1 MLNRSKVREPQNQ
14 HDECLQRANSFRLA
28 TTNSHECGRELGT
41 ERSKCNLPFNR
52 AKNGGRLPGIVKART
67 LGMMSVRL
75 RGSVGQGLLLAAGA
89 VGIIAAVSACE
100 PAGSEGM
107 GSVSGSIVGGKL
119 DTLHRGVVSLLKQVD
134 GGFFP
139 SCSGTLLT
147 QNLVLTAHHCVA
159 GLNSPDGAS
168 VECGKTEFKA
178 TEKPTTMLVS
188 VEANVGR
195 EGLEPFRVSQ
205 VWVPPGS
212 SAVCGRDIALLLL
225 SGSGVPANTATPIA
239 PNLTTDLAA
248 DSLFKAIGYG
258 LQSPSDET
266 GETAG
271 HRMIA
276 TDAQVFCQGSACG
289 TDLVLQGEFIADA
302 PVCSGDS
309 GGPALDA
316 DGRVSGVTSRGDE
329 KCTLGI
335 YSSVAAWKDFIVEK
349 TFEAAKSGHY
359 NPPTWAGDPPDGFD
373 PGIPMGGTGSGGSAS
388 SAAGT
393 GALPLAGRPGQ
404 AGTGGLGVGGTGSG
418 VSPVVD
424 PLGLSC
430 TGQCPGAYV
439 CWAADNMPP
448 GICVPQCNAQQTECP
463 AEFSCDLEL
472 GACLRDADIPK
483 AKLKQGGGCSVAS
496 VGGSPASTSGAWA
509 ALLLVGALWRGKRR
523 KRQA

>member
-1 MLNRSKVREPQNQ
+1 
-14 HDECLQRANSFRLA
+14 
-28 TTNSHECGRELGT
+28 
-41 ERSKCNLPFNR
+41 
-52 AKNGGRLPGIVKART
+52 
-67 LGMMSVRL
+67 MMSVRL
-75 RGSVGQGLLLAAGA
+75 RVGVAQGLLLAASA
-89 VGIIAAVSACE
+89 VGIATAVTGCE
-100 PAGSEGM
+100 PAGAEGVS
-107 GSVSGSIVGGKL
+107 SVSGSIVGGKL

-134 GGFFP
+134 GGFYP
-139 SCSGTLLT
+139 ACSGTLLT

-159 GLNSPDGAS
+159 ALDSADGAS
-168 VECGKTEFKA
+168 VECGKTEFRA
-178 TEKPTTMLVS
+178 TEKPSTMLVS
-188 VEANVGR
+188 VEANVGA
-195 EGLEPFRVSQ
+195 EGLDPFRVSQ
-205 VWVPPGS
+205 VWVPAGS

-239 PNLTTDLAA
+239 PNLTADLAA

-258 LQSPSDET
+258 LQNPSDET

-289 TDLVLQGEFIADA
+289 TDMVLQGEFIAEA

-309 GGPALDA
+309 GGPALDE

-359 NPPTWAGDPPDGFD
+359 DPPTWAGDPPDGFD
-373 PGIPMGGTGSGGSAS
+373 PGIPAGGSASGGAS
-388 SAAGT
+388 SAAGN
-393 GALPLAGRPGQ
+393 GAFPLAGGPGQ
-404 AGTGGLGVGGTGSG
+404 TGAGGFSTGGTGSG

-448 GICVPQCNAQQTECP
+448 GICVPQCNAQQTTCP
-463 AEFSCDLEL
+463 AEFSCDLGL
-472 GACLRDADIPK
+472 GACLRDADIPQG
-483 AKLKQGGGCSVAS
+483 KLKQGGGCSVAS
-496 VGGSPASTSGAWA
+496 VGSSSESPSGAWA
-509 ALLLVGALWRGKRR
+509 SLLLLGALWRRR
-523 KRQA
+523 RPKHRA